1 MPDASTI
8 GQRIARAR
16 KLRRLTQAE
25 LATRAPCSKSL
36 IAQVER
42 GHKPATPSLI
52 VAVARV
58 LNVDVTELTGQ
69 PYRGGNASTDRV
81 HAAIPDIRQAIA
93 YWDIPPELDTPPR
106 SLPDLAAGIG
116 QVRRFRMEAR
126 YAQLGMI
133 LPRLIDELTVQVHA
147 LTGTDRARAFGLL
160 SDAYTAVDSMACK
173 LGYMD
178 LFALAVERMAWA
190 AGQSDDPLLPQV
202 AAMRRSSVFLAT
214 GAWDGGITL
223 LARASRDLDAD
234 ESGEAGLSVSGTIHL
249 RSAILAARAGR
260 HGAAWESVKQAAEVA
275 ARIGHDT
282 RDYGLLFGPTNV
294 AIHQVAIAIELGDA
308 DEAVRRAR
316 DLMLPDDLPRER
328 SSHHFIDLS
337 RVWIWQG
344 RYDKA
349 LACVTRAE
357 RLAPQRTRYHPMARQ
372 TVTQLLDHQ
381 RRLPEPLRAIAT
393 RMGLS

>member
-1 MPDASTI
+1 M
-8 GQRIARAR
+8 
-16 KLRRLTQAE
+16 
-25 LATRAPCSKSL
+25 
-36 IAQVER
+36 
-42 GHKPATPSLI
+42 
-52 VAVARV
+52 
-58 LNVDVTELTGQ
+58 TEVTGQ
-69 PYRGGNASTDRV
+69 PYRGSNASTDRV

-106 SLPDLAAGIG
+106 SLLELAAGIG

-234 ESGEAGLSVSGTIHL
+234 GSGEAGLSVSGTIHL

-316 DLMLPDDLPRER
+316 DLTLPDDLPRER

-344 RYDKA
+344 RYDKGTGLRDQSRTA
-349 LACVTRAE
+349 CTAAHPLSPDGQADRNPAAGSPAAAPRAAPGDRDADGIVLAA
-357 RLAPQRTRYHPMARQ
+357 AS
-372 TVTQLLDHQ
+372 
-381 RRLPEPLRAIAT
+381 
-393 RMGLS
+393 GW